1 MPRRPRN
8 KRPDLNGLLV
18 VDKPVGPTSMDVCR
32 VVRRRTGGAKV
43 GHAGTLDPLASGVL
57 VVCLGAATKAIDSL
71 MASEKRYLAEI
82 DLSAFSSTDDREG
95 ERTEVPVGAPPTRE
109 AIEGVLA
116 GFVGVVQQRPPVH
129 SAVHIAGRR
138 AYAIAREADRQGGQ
152 AERPPA
158 RPVVIHEIRL
168 LEFDWPRLTI
178 DIRCGKGTYIRSL
191 ARDLGE
197 ALGTGGMLAA
207 LRRTAV
213 GGYSLEMALPLD
225 DLPERIEPHDLSPV
239 PAMTSAQGES
249 STPAQPNTQ
258 TGREHRAPSAS

>member
-1 MPRRPRN
+1 
-8 KRPDLNGLLV
+8 
-18 VDKPVGPTSMDVCR
+18 MDVCR

-71 MASEKRYLAEI
+71 MASEKRYLAEV

-95 ERTEVPVGAPPTRE
+95 ERREVTVTIPPTRE
-109 AIEGVLA
+109 AIEGALA
-116 GFVGVVQQRPPVH
+116 GFVGIVQQRPPAH

-138 AYAIAREADRQGGQ
+138 AYAIAREADRRGGQ

-158 RPVVIHEIRL
+158 RPVVIHEIGL
-168 LEFDWPRLTI
+168 VEYAWPRLTI

-239 PAMTSAQGES
+239 PTSAPGES
-249 STPAQPNTQ
+249 SMPSQPNTQ